1 MFKKW
6 LTLINPPVFFP
17 AIAII
22 FLLVICGLTMPQ
34 QLQQAFDIISRNLIQ
49 SMGWF
54 YILSMSGFLITALYL
69 AFSRFG
75 NIRLGDDDSRPEFG
89 RLTWLSMLFSAG
101 MGIGLLFFGVAE
113 PLMHFYTPAPP
124 VLEAGSIQAA
134 RNSMALTF
142 FHWGFHPW
150 ACYTL
155 VGLALAYFS
164 FRHKMPLTFRSAL
177 YPIFGRKIE
186 GTIGHIVDIV
196 AIVATLF
203 GVATSLGF
211 GSLQINA
218 GFNVLF
224 GLSESAINQVMII
237 AVITGF
243 ATISVVTG
251 LKKGIRIL
259 SESNMVLATLLVVF
273 IFLLG
278 PTQHLL
284 NAFVSNIGNYLQTL
298 PRNAFWTAPFDPDKK
313 SWLGSWTVFYWAW
326 WISWSPFVG
335 MFLARISRGRTIR
348 EFVFGVLFTPVG
360 LTLAWFTIFGNTALH
375 FEMQGV
381 TELQALI
388 SESLPRTMYAFLEAF
403 PWAPLLKG
411 IATISVILFFVTS
424 SDSASLVIDMLASGG
439 QLNPHKGIKIFWA
452 TTEGLV
458 AAALLL
464 AGGLAALQTAAITTA
479 LPFCIILILAVFG
492 LFRTLKREKSQS
504 KPKI

>member
-1 MFKKW
+1 MDKKKW
-6 LTLINPPVFFP
+6 LSLIHPPVFFP
-17 AIAII
+17 SVFII
-22 FLLVICGLTMPQ
+22 FSMVVCGLLFPHR
-34 QLQQAFDIISRNLIQ
+34 LQNAFDVVSHELTR

-54 YILSMSGFLITALYL
+54 YILSMSGFLICALYL
-69 AFSRFG
+69 AFSKFG
-75 NIRLGDDDSRPEFG
+75 NIRLGDDNSRPEFG

-113 PLMHFYTPAPP
+113 PLMHFYAPAPP
-124 VLEAGSIQAA
+124 ALEAGTILAA

-155 VGLALAYFS
+155 VGLSLAYFS
-164 FRHKMPLTFRSAL
+164 FRKKMPLTFRSAL
-177 YPIFGRKIE
+177 FPIFGKKID
-186 GTIGHIVDIV
+186 GKLGHIVDIT

-224 GLSESAINQVMII
+224 GLAESPTIQVIII
-237 AVITGF
+237 AVVTGF
-243 ATISVVTG
+243 ATVSVVSG
-251 LKKGIRIL
+251 LSKGIKFL
-259 SESNMVLATLLVVF
+259 SEMNMVLATLLVLS

-313 SWLGSWTVFYWAW
+313 SWLSSWTVFYWAW

-335 MFLARISRGRTIR
+335 MFLARISKGRTIR

-360 LTLAWFTIFGNTALH
+360 LTLAWFTIFGNTAIY
-375 FEMQGV
+375 FEMNQI
-381 TELQALI
+381 TDLQLLV
-388 SESLPRTMYAFLEAF
+388 SESLPRAMYAFLEAF

-411 IATISVILFFVTS
+411 IATISVILFFITS

-439 QLNPHKGIKIFWA
+439 QLNPNKAVKVFWA

-464 AGGLAALQTAAITTA
+464 AGGLKALQTAAITTA
-479 LPFCIILILAVFG
+479 LPFCIILLLAVWG
-492 LFRTLKREKSQS
+492 LLRTLRQEKL
-504 KPKI
+504 P